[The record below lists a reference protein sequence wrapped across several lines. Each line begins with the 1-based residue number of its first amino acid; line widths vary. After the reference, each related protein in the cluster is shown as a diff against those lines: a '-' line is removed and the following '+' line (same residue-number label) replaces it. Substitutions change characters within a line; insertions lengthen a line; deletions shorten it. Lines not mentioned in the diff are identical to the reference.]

1 MVVAF
6 IVMSGPPNPNCPNGL
21 EIKHNCKLAIFCCE
35 YTVCKVYYYKYRV
48 VTSLGQNEATSDCPH
63 E

>member
-1 MVVAF
+1 
-6 IVMSGPPNPNCPNGL
+6 MSGPPNPNCPNGL